1 MKYENAG
8 QAIGKEVDVKNTAYG
23 DSVGRSDD
31 ILRILYPNGVQPE
44 QYGDMQLVTRII
56 DKLFRIATDKHA
68 LGESPYRDIS
78 GYGILG
84 MVRDEERPIGQQV
97 EMYLH
102 SSQDEAKE
110 FAVVRLKPDG
120 YHYLSPG
127 ETIKAGD
134 EGQALGSW
142 FLLTEST
149 EAIGEIYDPKTHSN
163 IRRKLC

>member
-1 MKYENAG
+1 MKYEQAG
-8 QAIGKEVDVKNTAYG
+8 QAIGKEVDIKNTAYG
-23 DSVGRSDD
+23 DSVGRSGD

-84 MVRDEERPIGQQV
+84 MVRDEERPIGQQA

-102 SSQDEAKE
+102 PSQDEAKE
-110 FAVVRLKPDG
+110 FSVGRLQPDG
-120 YHYLSPG
+120 YHYLPPG
-127 ETIKAGD
+127 EMIQAGD
-134 EGQALGSW
+134 QGQALGSW
-142 FLLTEST
+142 FLLTEYA
-149 EAIGEIYDPKTHSN
+149 EAIGETYDPKIHSA